1 MTKEEA
7 VELHLQFSDAKLVVA
22 AFADPIKTAQDELKA
37 QLEKVKKSWEES
49 NAELIKNH
57 TDAETKVTDLEAR
70 LRSAI
75 VELYK
80 AQDDKTIKSGIIP
93 GWGVQIGTKL
103 EYDAEKAIAWAV
115 EHKHLKLLKLD
126 TTAFKTIA
134 EVTRPDFVTFNDQ
147 VSARIDT
154 KKGKEK

>member
-1 MTKEEA
+1 MTREEA
-7 VELHLQFSDAKLVVA
+7 VELHLQFSDAKLIVA
-22 AFADPIKTAQDELKA
+22 AFADPMKTAQDELKA

-49 NAELIKNH
+49 NAELIKSY
-57 TDAETKVTDLEAR
+57 TDAEAKVTDLETR

-75 VELYK
+75 VELYN
-80 AQDDKTIKSGIIP
+80 AQDDKKAKSGIIP

-134 EVTRPDFVTFNDQ
+134 EVTRPDFVTFND
-147 VSARIDT
+147 
-154 KKGKEK
+154 

>member
-7 VELHLQFSDAKLVVA
+7 IELDLQFLDAKLVVA
-22 AFADPIKTAQDELKA
+22 AFADPMKTAQNELKA
-37 QLEKVKKSWEES
+37 QLEKIKKSWEES
-49 NAELIKNH
+49 NAELIKSY
-57 TDAETKVTDLEAR
+57 TDAEAKVTDLETR

-75 VELYK
+75 VELYN
-80 AQDDKTIKSGIIP
+80 AQDDKKAKSGIIP

-103 EYDAEKAIAWAV
+103 EYNAEKAIAWAV
-115 EHKHLKLLKLD
+115 EHKHLGLLKLD
-126 TTAFKTIA
+126 ATAFKTIA

>member
-7 VELHLQFSDAKLVVA
+7 VELHLQFLETKLVVA
-22 AFADPIKTAQDELKA
+22 AFADPMKTAQDELKA

-49 NAELIKNH
+49 NAELIKNY
-57 TDAETKVTDLEAR
+57 TDAETKAADLETK

-93 GWGVQIGTKL
+93 GWGVQVGTKL
-103 EYDAEKAIAWAV
+103 EYNAEKAIVWAV
-115 EHKHLKLLKLD
+115 EHKHLGLLKLD
-126 TTAFKTIA
+126 AAAFKKIA
-134 EVTRPDFVTFNDQ
+134 EVTKPDFVTFKEEAT
-147 VSARIDT
+147 ARIDT